1 MDYLDEMRAWA
12 EDLRLSS
19 SSSSDQDYTIRND
32 MKKEEEFADDC
43 EEKIEVDVTN
53 PFLTETV
60 FDSRQS
66 LIDWVQETWLNL
78 GFIIVTRS
86 SSSSSL
92 LLQCDRGG
100 TYRRKKTSTKL
111 TGTKKIDCPF
121 ILKGLKLREAN
132 YWMVKVLCG
141 MHNHAPVSYMEG
153 HPYVGRLSE
162 SEVEIMVDMSSNY
175 VKPRDILASL
185 KKRDLNNAS
194 TIKTIYNARQ
204 KFRTSEKAG
213 KSHIQSLMSFLQEHR
228 YIFYHR
234 TNDVTN
240 ELQDLFFAHPGSLE
254 LLRAF
259 PHVLLMDATHK
270 TNRFRMPLL
279 EIVGVTPTNMT
290 YCIGFVLLNSEKEDN
305 YTWALRCL
313 QSIIE
318 ESIAPKVIVTD
329 RELALMKSCRLVFPN
344 AKKLLCRWH
353 IYRSVLANCKRSF
366 QNKESWDAFYSSWNT
381 LVESKN
387 EIAYVYNLSHLEE
400 MFVSAWT
407 NTYLHFRNLTTNRV
421 ESQHAK
427 LKKYLGSSQSDIEF
441 VVSLIHQLVQAQFTS
456 IKASLEKSR
465 HIVQHWFNT
474 VQFREL
480 RGFVSI
486 DALDLIFQESDQ
498 SKFVGEDSYACGCKL
513 RTIYRLP
520 CAHELSI
527 YINDSQPIPL
537 ASINAFWK
545 KLDLSPCASLRDD
558 DIDCTIEL

>member
-1 MDYLDEMRAWA
+1 MDHLEEMRAWA

-32 MKKEEEFADDC
+32 MKKEEELADDC

-53 PFLTETV
+53 PFLTEEV

-66 LIDWVQETWLNL
+66 LIDWVQEIGLNL

-121 ILKGLKLREAN
+121 RLKGMKLREAD

-141 MHNHAPVSYMEG
+141 MHNHAPASYMEG
-153 HPYVGRLSE
+153 HPYAGRLSE

-213 KSHIQSLMSFLQEHR
+213 KSHIQSLMSFLHEHR

-259 PHVLLMDATHK
+259 PHVLLMDATYK
-270 TNRFRMPLL
+270 TNRFRMLLL

-290 YCIGFVLLNSEKEDN
+290 YCIAFVLLNSEKDDN

-329 RELALMKSCRLVFPN
+329 RELAVMKSCRLVFPD

-366 QNKESWDAFYSSWNT
+366 QDKESWDAFYSSWNT
-381 LVESKN
+381 LVESEN
-387 EIAYVYNLSHLEE
+387 EIAYVYNLSHLEVILQNYAVVFSYIKDVWLTPYKE

-407 NTYLHFRNLTTNRV
+407 NTYLHFGNLTTNRV

-427 LKKYLGSSQSDIEF
+427 LKKYLGSSQLDVES

-465 HIVQHWFNT
+465 HIVQHRFNT

-498 SKFVGEDSYACGCKL
+498 SKFIGEDSYACGCKL
-513 RTIYRLP
+513 RTIYGLP

-527 YINDSQPIPL
+527 YINDGQPIPL
-537 ASINAFWK
+537 ASIDAF
-545 KLDLSPCASLRDD
+545 
-558 DIDCTIEL
+558 